1 MTARL
6 EAENAQLRAR
16 LATLASLA
24 STEGARLSS
33 TLDRIEAGTNDTPTT
48 GRATCRMH
56 TTRGRRCTAE
66 PLDTDPKAI
75 QICARHAAEVMQL
88 INEKRKNR

>member
-16 LATLASLA
+16 LATLATIA
-24 STEGARLSS
+24 GTESTRLSS
-33 TLDRIEAGTNDTPTT
+33 TLDRIETDTPTT
-48 GRATCRMH
+48 GRATCRM
-56 TTRGRRCTAE
+56 TTARGHRCTAE

-75 QICARHAAEVMQL
+75 QICARHAAEVMTL
-88 INEKRKNR
+88 INEKRNAR